1 MSTRRYL
8 WRGLTTVSAS
18 LLAIAVAA
26 TPIVES
32 SRTDID
38 KFLGTKSSKIITD
51 ENEDKSKIY
60 TYKSDYS
67 STDELLKSIADL
79 GERMSEEGSVLL
91 KNNNSALPLKS
102 DELQKISLLGYSSYY
117 PVQGGDMGSTL
128 AENKGTSAD
137 TVDFLGALAA
147 KGFKINPTLEKVYT
161 ALKEEI
167 KGESVMPWGQTF
179 SYYHA
184 VAPAIGG
191 KFSNPEPTLERLT
204 QEDSSWEAS
213 LDEYNTMIV
222 TIGRGAAEN
231 ANYTPGEEGV
241 NAGSGQ
247 DDPLGL
253 SDSERAVIKAAEEAK
268 KSNGGKVIVLLNN
281 ASAMEIEEL
290 KNDDGVDAILEIGL
304 PGGYG
309 FYGVCDVLSGAENPS
324 GRLSDTYAVKNAAS
338 PAAQNYGD
346 YEYTNADSS
355 YAINS
360 AIVEAEGIYDGYK
373 YYETRYADLMQGKG
387 NADST
392 KGSSTGKSWNY
403 DDEVTYPFGYGLSYT
418 SFEQKLKDVKVDLE
432 NKSVTATVDVTNT
445 GDVAGKDAVEL
456 YVSVPYTDYDVQHS
470 VEKSA
475 IQLLDYAKT
484 GLLKPGESETVTITA
499 DAQYM
504 ASYDSSIANA
514 DGTEGAYILDDG
526 EYIFTVGDDAHD
538 AVNNVLKSVKT
549 GDEETLDEEPEEAV
563 NAISWKLDKF
573 DSTTFAKSKNGTAVS
588 NQLADMDVNY
598 YMPGTVKYLT
608 RSDWD
613 ASWPKTY
620 DNLTANTEML
630 DIMQN
635 GTYQIAENGDTSE
648 VKFGEKNG
656 LTLAEL
662 KGNTD
667 INDEKYSELMDQL
680 SLEEAMIRTAF
691 GGTST
696 KTIESILSPEA
707 IQNDGPNGFGS
718 YTLGQYANTDAS
730 SGDPYVVDKD
740 DPNLNYKFG
749 TMCNETVIGQTFNK
763 ELAREYGEMCGNYSI
778 WANTT
783 ILWGAGANLHRVPYN
798 ARNHEYYSEDPILTG
813 YQAAAFVEGGNE
825 YGCIIALKHFA
836 FNDTEINRTGLS
848 VFMTE
853 QKAREGELRAMQP
866 AVEDAGELGVMTA
879 YNRVGVTA
887 DNAHYG
893 LMMNILR
900 GEWGFKGLMS
910 EDFIQDPFYASL
922 KDAVHCG
929 VTMTC
934 NTGDNKMD
942 AVASK
947 WNYWTK
953 ENVEKD
959 AVLMS
964 DLKRVML
971 YQNYALANS
980 NAMDGL
986 GVTSKIVSVNTWYD
1000 NALLAAKILM
1010 ALLTILFALM
1020 YIRSSKEEVVV
1031 VSEYGEEAF
1040 S

>member
-1 MSTRRYL
+1 MRRYF

-51 ENEDKSKIY
+51 DSEDKSEVY
-60 TYKSDYS
+60 TYKSDYN
-67 STDELLKSIADL
+67 STDELLKAIADL

-91 KNNNSALPLKS
+91 KNNNSALPLNS
-102 DELQKISLLGYSSYY
+102 DEMQKISLLGYSSYY

-128 AENKGTSAD
+128 VENKGTSAD
-137 TVDFLGALAA
+137 TVDFLGALSA
-147 KGFKINPTLEKVYT
+147 KGFKINPTLEKIYT

-191 KFSNPEPTLERLT
+191 VFSNMEPTLERLSK
-204 QEDSSWEAS
+204 EDSSWES
-213 LDEYNTMIV
+213 SMDEYNTMIV

-231 ANYTPGEEGV
+231 ANYTPGEAGV
-241 NAGSGQ
+241 EEGSGQ

-253 SDSERAVIKAAEEAK
+253 SDSERAVIKAAEQAK

-290 KNDDGVDAILEIGL
+290 KEDDGVDAILEIGL

-309 FYGVCDVLSGAENPS
+309 FYGVCDVLSGTENPS
-324 GRLSDTYAVKNAAS
+324 GRLSDTYAVKNANS

-346 YEYTNADSS
+346 YEYTNADPDYS
-355 YAINS
+355 INS

-373 YYETRYADLMQGKG
+373 YYETRYADLMLGKG
-387 NADST
+387 NADSK

-418 SFEQKLKDVKVDLE
+418 SFEQKLTDVKVDLDE
-432 NKSVTATVDVTNT
+432 KTITATVDVTNT
-445 GDVAGKDAVEL
+445 GEAAGKDAVEL
-456 YVSVPYTDYDVQHS
+456 YVSVPYTDYDIQHN

-484 GLLKPGESETVTITA
+484 DILQPGETETVTITA

-504 ASYDSSIANA
+504 ASYDSSFVNA

-526 EYIFTVGDDAHD
+526 EYVFTIGDDAHD
-538 AVNNVLKSVKT
+538 AVNNVLKLSSAGT
-549 GDEETLDEEPEEAV
+549 ENEQEEGPADTV
-563 NAISWKLDKF
+563 NAVSWSLNEF
-573 DSTTFAKSKNGTAVS
+573 DSTTFSKSKNGTAVS
-588 NQLADMDVNY
+588 NQLADADLNY
-598 YMPGTVKYLT
+598 YMPGTVRYLT
-608 RSDWD
+608 RNDWD
-613 ASWPKTY
+613 GSWPKTY
-620 DNLTANTEML
+620 DDLTANAEML

-635 GTYQIAENGDTSE
+635 GTYRMNENGDASKVT
-648 VKFGEKNG
+648 FNADNG
-656 LTLAEL
+656 LTLAQL
-662 KGNTD
+662 KGVTD
-667 INDEKYSELMDQL
+667 INDERFSSLIDQM

-696 KTIESILSPEA
+696 KTIESILSPET

-730 SGDPYVVDKD
+730 SGDPYVIDEN
-740 DPNLNYKFG
+740 DPNSNYKFG
-749 TMCNETVIGQTFNK
+749 TMCNETIIGQTFNK
-763 ELAREYGEMCGNYSI
+763 ELAKEYGEICGNYSI

-853 QKAREGELRAMQP
+853 QKAREGELRAMQS

-910 EDFIQDPFYASL
+910 EDFIQDPFYTSL

-929 VTMTC
+929 ITMTC
-934 NTGDNKMD
+934 NTGDNKIE
-942 AVASK
+942 AVEAK
-947 WNYWTK
+947 WNYWTT
-953 ENVEKD
+953 ENVGKD
-959 AVLMS
+959 SVLMS
-964 DLKRVML
+964 DLKKVML

-986 GVTSKIVSVNTWYD
+986 GISSKIVSVNTWYD
-1000 NALLAAKILM
+1000 NALIAAKILL
-1010 ALLTILFALM
+1010 ALLTLLFG
-1020 YIRSSKEEVVV
+1020 YIYIKRGRESVVI
-1031 VSEYGEEAF
+1031 VSEHQEEAF